1 MSFAGLIS
9 GVMGGAAKGYS
20 DYAELNMKKQ
30 AETDMQKELLKAR
43 EEMELRVDEVKRGR
57 DISDIGART
66 DAETNA
72 YVKNA
77 PLKAQADA
85 SVAPIKAQG
94 EADAAPIKAKGEAAA
109 QVTKTNTPGYLKS
122 VSSEAKAKHIE
133 SAGSLAQAELA
144 RFELTNKRAVTDLR
158 TQLSKT
164 TDPAARDDL
173 TTRINDLSGN
183 TTKSYSD
190 MVTAAQNYRLLAQNL
205 RKDAET
211 ATDESERKSILDRA
225 MYYETESDSILQSTK
240 GKRLGNTGTNNNTPP
255 SVVRKDNPKPWEVKR

>member
-43 EEMELRVDEVKRGR
+43 EEMDLRIDEVKRGR
-57 DISDIGART
+57 DIADIGARS
-66 DAETNA
+66 DAETSA

-77 PLKAQADA
+77 PLKARADA
-85 SVAPIKAQG
+85 DVAPIKAEG
-94 EADAAPIKAKGEAAA
+94 EAAAAPIKAGGEAKA
-109 QVTKTNTPGYLKS
+109 QVVKTETPGYLKS
-122 VSSEAKAKHIE
+122 VKSEATAKHVD
-133 SAGSLAQAELA
+133 SAASVAQADLA
-144 RFELTNKRAVTDLR
+144 RFELASKRAVTDLR

-164 TDPAARDDL
+164 TDPNERDNL
-173 TTRINDLSGN
+173 TTQINDLSGN
-183 TTKSYSD
+183 TTKSYGD

-211 ATDESERKSILDRA
+211 VTDESERKSILDRA
-225 MYYETESDSILQSTK
+225 MYYEGESDSILQSAK
-240 GKRLGNTGTNNNTPP
+240 GKRLGNTSSNSTPA